1 MYDILQKIKDF
12 NETKHIYIYLSV
24 SKPKGNLEEFSPSTL
39 WVPGIEPMPL
49 NLAASTFVNWIVS
62 LAQNPDF

>member
-1 MYDILQKIKDF
+1 MMFSKKRKDF
-12 NETKHIYIYLSV
+12 NETKHIYNYLSV
-24 SKPKGNLEEFSPSTL
+24 SKPKGNWEEFSPSTL

-49 NLAASTFVNWIVS
+49 NLAASPFVNWTVS